1 MSISKTVAF
10 APLVLA
16 AGRLGAAIKAA
27 MEATG
32 LVEPGKFDRVSVHR
46 KLADGSEEEQPSVP
60 VADIDSICDLSEDGL
75 SISGYAGASGPTW
88 HYLGVHGGKP
98 GRIRTE
104 TPTAGVGEQMIE
116 TLMATAG
123 LARYVEPPE
132 PDWLTAVR
140 AAASPDDASASDA
153 RSILP
158 AGSPSAGSDRRLRA
172 FLSYRFGN
180 PANEAAAGVIQRF
193 LELENVEVLTGRSYE
208 PRPLHEKVADRLAGL
223 DLLVLIVGVDGESAW
238 GRDEISTAR
247 ALGAAVIPIVT
258 DGAKFD
264 AGLFGDLEYI
274 TVVPAHIGDAMLP
287 LLEALTYI
295 RRRIR

>member
-10 APLVLA
+10 VPLVLA

-32 LVEPGKFDRVSVHR
+32 LVEPGTFDRVSVHR
-46 KLADGSEEEQPSVP
+46 KLADGSEEEQPSLP
-60 VADIDSICDLSEDGL
+60 IADIDSICDLSEDGL
-75 SISGYAGASGPTW
+75 SISASTSSGPTW

-98 GRIRTE
+98 GRIRTQ
-104 TPTAGVGEQMIE
+104 TPTAGIGEQMIE

-153 RSILP
+153 RSMGP

-180 PANEAAAGVIQRF
+180 PENEAAAGVIQRF

-223 DLLVLIVGVDGESAW
+223 DLLVLIVGVDGESSW
-238 GRDEISTAR
+238 GRDEIATAR

-274 TVVPAHIGDAMLP
+274 TVPQAHIGDAMLP